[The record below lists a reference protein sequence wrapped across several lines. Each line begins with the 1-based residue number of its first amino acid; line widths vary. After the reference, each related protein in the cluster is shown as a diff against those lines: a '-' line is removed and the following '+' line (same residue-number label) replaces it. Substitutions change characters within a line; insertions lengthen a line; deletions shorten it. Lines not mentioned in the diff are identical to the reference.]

1 MKSIQASNVRETP
14 DVRPSTSSTVSNSR
28 FMGSFFGLTRL
39 KDKSEK
45 WMVGPKKTVVGLPGL
60 EYLSTLDTLYV
71 RQKIQFLEIFTGWD
85 TRNQYT
91 VQNNNMEKL
100 FHAVESRP
108 KSQFYC
114 VGAFRAYDINIIDNS
129 KKVVVSMHRSA
140 NRCFPEKRQVF
151 SPATNR
157 IGAIEEQLTFL
168 RPWFNIRNR
177 AGDKVLY
184 IRGPSCPFWRSDDLE
199 GSEFKIL
206 AEDKSTVIG
215 TIRKLP
221 VGMYETNYRKSDD
234 YAIDFP
240 VDLDVVFKAILL
252 CSVFLI
258 DFKHYQ

>member
-1 MKSIQASNVRETP
+1 
-14 DVRPSTSSTVSNSR
+14 
-28 FMGSFFGLTRL
+28 
-39 KDKSEK
+39 
-45 WMVGPKKTVVGLPGL
+45 MVGPKKAVVGLPGL

-184 IRGPSCPFWRSDDLE
+184 IRG
-199 GSEFKIL
+199 FKIL

-252 CSVFLI
+252 CSSFLRI
-258 DFKHYQ
+258 VRFLFGFFENSSDLRYRLDRRHSLFFACLDLLV